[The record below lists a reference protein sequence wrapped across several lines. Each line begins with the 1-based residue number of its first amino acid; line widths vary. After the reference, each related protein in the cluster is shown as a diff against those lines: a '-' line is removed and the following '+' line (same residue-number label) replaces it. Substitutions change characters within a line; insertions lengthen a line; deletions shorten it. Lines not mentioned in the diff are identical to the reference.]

1 MEKTKEQKAA
11 DAKLAKKNKKEL
23 ICTIIAFAIIA
34 LFFMLKP
41 PAGLS
46 ADGMKVLGIFVGI
59 LFLWITVGIG
69 WPSLLC
75 VAALAFVPSL
85 GTKAVLQSSFGNETF
100 AFLLFTFMF
109 TYAFSQTGY
118 VKKIALGFVT
128 SRFARKSPWRFAFCF
143 FAAVLIIGCFMSPT
157 VLFFVI
163 LPILE
168 EIYNILGL
176 KKGDKYAS
184 MLMIGLVTCT
194 SLSSGM
200 TPIAH
205 VFPVLSMGVFKSLAG
220 SSISYGQ
227 YMIYAI
233 PTGIIIFAIMMLVF
247 RFIMRPSTK
256 ELNLN
261 SPSFDEMKKEIPKA
275 NKGEKKVLAM
285 FIIVIALWVLPSLLK
300 TSSIKVIA
308 DVFTWISSLGT
319 AMPPL
324 FGIIVLSILNYDGK
338 PLININE
345 AMVKGVSWPSIIM
358 ASATLA
364 LGAAMTNKAIGL
376 TTFLSDSIAPM
387 TAGLSTVSLIL
398 LFSFWAGLQ
407 SNLSSHMVTAQ
418 LVPTL
423 AVPVALASNGAL
435 NAAAITA
442 VIGLIAS
449 TGSAAPPAMP
459 YVAVAGSSGWSDSTS
474 LLKYGFLM
482 MFVIILVATFIGYP
496 IASAIMPM

>member
-46 ADGMKVLGIFVGI
+46 ADGMKVLGIFIGI
-59 LFLWITVGIG
+59 LFLWINVGIG

-128 SRFARKSPWRFAFCF
+128 SRFARKSPWRFSFCF

-205 VFPVLSMGVFKSLAG
+205 VFPVLSMNVFSSLAG
-220 SSISYGQ
+220 MTINYGQ
-227 YMIYAI
+227 YMLYAV
-233 PTGIIIFAIMMLVF
+233 PTGILIFLAMMLVF
-247 RFIMRPSTK
+247 KFIMRPDTK
-256 ELNLN
+256 GLNLK
-261 SPSFDEMKKEIPKA
+261 SKEFDKMKKETARSTFAEQITL
-275 NKGEKKVLAM
+275 VVFL
-285 FIIVIALWVLPSLLK
+285 FVIALWVLPSL
-300 TSSIKVIA
+300 IKGSLS
-308 DVFTWISSLGT
+308 TWISKFGT

-324 FGIIVLSILNYDGK
+324 LGIIILSIIKQNRK
-338 PLININE
+338 PLINLNE
-345 AMVKGVSWPSIIM
+345 SMVKGVSWPSIIM
-358 ASATLA
+358 VAATLS
-364 LGAAMTNKAIGL
+364 LGSAMTNKAIGL
-376 TTFLSDSIAPM
+376 TTFLSATIAPI
-387 TAGLSTVSLIL
+387 TAGLSPVLLIL
-398 LFSFWAGLQ
+398 LFATWAGLQ
-407 SNLSSHMVTAQ
+407 SNFSSHMVTAQ

-423 AVPVALASNGAL
+423 AVPVALASGGAL
-435 NAAAITA
+435 SAAAITA
-442 VIGLIAS
+442 VIGLIAA
-449 TGSAAPPAMP
+449 TGSAAPSSMP
-459 YVAVAGSSGWSDSTS
+459 YVAVAGSSGWSDSS
-474 LLKYGFLM
+474 KLLKYGLLM
-482 MFVIILVATFIGYP
+482 MLIIILIASFVGYP
-496 IASAIMPM
+496 LANAIMG

>member
-1 MEKTKEQKAA
+1 MEKTKKE
-11 DAKLAKKNKKEL
+11 KKPLMTKNEKEFVCTLFAL
-23 ICTIIAFAIIA
+23 IIIAIFFIA
-34 LFFMLKP
+34 TP
-41 PAGLS
+41 PSGLS
-46 ADGMKVLGIFVGI
+46 TDGMKVLGVFISV

-75 VAALAFVPSL
+75 LAALAFVPSL
-85 GTKAVLQSSFGNETF
+85 GMKTTLQNSFGNETF

-128 SRFARKSPWRFAFCF
+128 SKFARKSPWRFAFCF
-143 FAAVLIIGCFMSPT
+143 FAAVLIIGLFMSPT
-157 VLFFVI
+157 VLYFII

-168 EIYNILGL
+168 EIYNVLGL
-176 KKGDKYAS
+176 KKGDKYAN
-184 MLMIGLVTCT
+184 MLMMGLVFCT

-205 VFPVLSMGVFKSLAG
+205 VFPVLSMGVFKSLTG

-227 YMIYAI
+227 YMLYAI
-233 PTGIIIFAIMMLVF
+233 PTGIIIFALMMLVF
-247 RFIMRPSTK
+247 KFLMRPNTK
-256 ELNLN
+256 KINLK
-261 SPSFDEMKKEIPKA
+261 SSQFDKMKKEIPSA
-275 NKGEKKVLAM
+275 TQGEK
-285 FIIVIALWVLPSLLK
+285 IILGTFLLVVALWVLPSLLK
-300 TSSIKVIA
+300 TSSVKWISTA
-308 DVFTWISSLGT
+308 FTWISSLGT

-324 FGIIVLSILNYDGK
+324 FGIIVLSILKYQGK

-345 AMVKGVSWPSIIM
+345 SMVKGVSWPSIIM

-376 TTFLSDSIAPM
+376 TTFLSASIAPI
-387 TAGLSTVSLIL
+387 TTGLSPVLLIL
-398 LFSFWAGLQ
+398 LFSLWAGLQ
-407 SNLSSHMVTAQ
+407 SNVSSHMVTAQ

-423 AVPVALASNGAL
+423 AVPVALASGGAL

-442 VIGLIAS
+442 IIGLIAS

-482 MFVIILVATFIGYP
+482 MFIIILVATFVGYP
-496 IASAIMPM
+496 LANLIMPM

>member
-1 MEKTKEQKAA
+1 MEKTKKE
-11 DAKLAKKNKKEL
+11 KKPLMTKNEKEFVCTLFAL
-23 ICTIIAFAIIA
+23 IIIAIFFIA
-34 LFFMLKP
+34 TP
-41 PAGLS
+41 PSGLS
-46 ADGMKVLGIFVGI
+46 TDGMKVLGVFISV

-75 VAALAFVPSL
+75 LATLALVPSL
-85 GTKAVLQSSFGNETF
+85 GMKTTLQNSFGNETF
-100 AFLLFTFMF
+100 AFLLFTFM
-109 TYAFSQTGY
+109 
-118 VKKIALGFVT
+118 
-128 SRFARKSPWRFAFCF
+128 
-143 FAAVLIIGCFMSPT
+143 SPT
-157 VLFFVI
+157 VLYFII

-168 EIYNILGL
+168 EIYNVLGL
-176 KKGDKYAS
+176 KKGDKYAN
-184 MLMIGLVTCT
+184 MLMMGLVFCT

-205 VFPVLSMGVFKSLAG
+205 VFPVLSMGVFKSLTG

-227 YMIYAI
+227 YMLYAI
-233 PTGIIIFAIMMLVF
+233 PTGIIIYALMMLVF
-247 RFIMRPSTK
+247 KFLMRPNTK
-256 ELNLN
+256 KINLKSN
-261 SPSFDEMKKEIPKA
+261 EFDKMKKEIPSA
-275 NKGEKKVLAM
+275 NQGEK
-285 FIIVIALWVLPSLLK
+285 IILGTFLLVVALWVLPSLLK
-300 TSSIKVIA
+300 TSSVKWISTA
-308 DVFTWISSLGT
+308 FTWISSLGT

-324 FGIIVLSILNYDGK
+324 FGIIVLSILKYQGK

-345 AMVKGVSWPSIIM
+345 SMVKGVSWPSIIM

-376 TTFLSDSIAPM
+376 TTFLSASIAPI
-387 TAGLSTVSLIL
+387 TTGLSPVLLIL
-398 LFSFWAGLQ
+398 LFSLWAGLQ
-407 SNLSSHMVTAQ
+407 SNVSSHMVTAQ

-423 AVPVALASNGAL
+423 AVPVALASGGAL

-482 MFVIILVATFIGYP
+482 MFVIILVASFIGYP
-496 IASAIMPM
+496 LANLIMPM

>member
-1 MEKTKEQKAA
+1 MEKTKKE
-11 DAKLAKKNKKEL
+11 KKPLMTKNEKEFVCTLFAL
-23 ICTIIAFAIIA
+23 IIIAIFFIA
-34 LFFMLKP
+34 TP
-41 PAGLS
+41 PSGLS
-46 ADGMKVLGIFVGI
+46 ADGMKVLGVFISV

-75 VAALAFVPSL
+75 LATLALVPSL
-85 GTKAVLQSSFGNETF
+85 GMKTTLQNSFGNETF

-128 SRFARKSPWRFAFCF
+128 SKFARKTPWRFAFCF
-143 FAAVLIIGCFMSPT
+143 FAAVLVIGLFMSPT
-157 VLFFVI
+157 VLYFII

-168 EIYNILGL
+168 EIYNVLGL
-176 KKGDKYAS
+176 KKGDKYAN
-184 MLMIGLVTCT
+184 MLMMGLVFCT

-205 VFPVLSMGVFKSLAG
+205 VFPVLSMGVFKSLTG

-227 YMIYAI
+227 YMLYAI
-233 PTGIIIFAIMMLVF
+233 PTGIIIFALMMLVF
-247 RFIMRPSTK
+247 KFLMRPNTK
-256 ELNLN
+256 KINLKSN
-261 SPSFDEMKKEIPKA
+261 EFDKMKKEI
-275 NKGEKKVLAM
+275 
-285 FIIVIALWVLPSLLK
+285 
-300 TSSIKVIA
+300 
-308 DVFTWISSLGT
+308 
-319 AMPPL
+319 
-324 FGIIVLSILNYDGK
+324 
-338 PLININE
+338 
-345 AMVKGVSWPSIIM
+345 SWPSIIM

-376 TTFLSDSIAPM
+376 TTFLSASIAPI
-387 TAGLSTVSLIL
+387 TTGLSPVLLIL
-398 LFSFWAGLQ
+398 LFSLWAGLQ
-407 SNLSSHMVTAQ
+407 SNVSSHMVTAQ

-423 AVPVALASNGAL
+423 AVPVALASGGAL

-482 MFVIILVATFIGYP
+482 MFVIILVASFIGYP
-496 IASAIMPM
+496 LANLIMPM